1 MCHIKLTT
9 RNLTTYTN
17 AKLMKNI
24 KIYGNPFRK
33 QSFYYNCKDIFC
45 RRYRKKIDFTKYIP
59 NKIQSSNIDN
69 ISKLKVVLNNIGL
82 FA

>member
-1 MCHIKLTT
+1 MCHIKLTI

-17 AKLMKNI
+17 AKLMKTI

-45 RRYRKKIDFTKYIP
+45 RKYIKKIDFTKYVP
-59 NKIQSSNIDN
+59 NLIQASPMGN
-69 ISKLKVVLNNIGL
+69 ISKLQVLFI
-82 FA
+82 